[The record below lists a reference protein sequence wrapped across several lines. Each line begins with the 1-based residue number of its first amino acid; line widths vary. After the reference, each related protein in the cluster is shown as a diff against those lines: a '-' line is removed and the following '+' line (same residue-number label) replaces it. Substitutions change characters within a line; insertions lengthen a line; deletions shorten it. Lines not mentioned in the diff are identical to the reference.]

1 MTRMTF
7 ESLCA
12 GLARADAALDTETV
26 KATLHELRQHL
37 LAGDGRLAFLTR
49 NETAVLAYII
59 GQMCAFADYPVKRRM
74 TREERAESKRRLAEE
89 VEVIKRD
96 VRKTISA
103 GIEDGSLE
111 RRLRQEQLED
121 ERGEASKKH

>member
-1 MTRMTF
+1 MTHMTF

-12 GLARADAALDTETV
+12 GLARADATLDVETV
-26 KATLHELRQHL
+26 KAVLNGLRQHL
-37 LAGDGRLAFLTR
+37 LAGDGRLNLLTR

-59 GQMCAFADYPVKRRM
+59 GQMCAFADHPVKRRM

-96 VRKTISA
+96 ISKRLLA

-111 RRLRQEQLED
+111 RRLRQELED
-121 ERGEASKKH
+121 